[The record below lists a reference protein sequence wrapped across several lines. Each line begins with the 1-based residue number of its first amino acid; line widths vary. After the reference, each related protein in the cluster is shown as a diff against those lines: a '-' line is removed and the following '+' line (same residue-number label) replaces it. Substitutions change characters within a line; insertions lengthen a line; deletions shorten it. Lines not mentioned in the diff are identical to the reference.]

1 MRVGYFVASRGET
14 PGAPLRPAQEKRRRV
29 FAALV
34 ASLGLMVASSA
45 SRALELPKP
54 EPVAKYLGKAATGTN
69 YTVNPIVRS
78 DGVMRIFD
86 VDTPYGNFAFD
97 GVEFA
102 KLRIHEL
109 NAIAAIEKMSQSE
122 EFGKAFGR
130 AALGPIKFGADLIT
144 NPAGTVERSLSGI
157 GNMFDRVGAGLSNN
171 RADRDGFVDS
181 LLGVSDTQR
190 ELAVDLDV
198 DPYTD
203 FPPLA
208 QKLKEMAGVMASGG
222 LPIKA
227 GLSFVP
233 GGIGI
238 AVSSVATVSD
248 ARDTLRSKTAAQVIA
263 ETRATLLGLGIPDES
278 ISRLVENRNYTPADL
293 LIMALALK
301 KLNAENTTAF
311 VDHVAGAGTRNVA
324 FYHRR
329 RAQILAARSNE
340 LGGIVSFVTFGGQPI
355 NIARNGNVVAAF
367 TVDDIAWTDVQQ
379 RTFIAATAE
388 IQRMKPGT
396 TPVLATT
403 GAVTPMAAAEIG
415 QRGWKIVH
423 IKP

>member
-1 MRVGYFVASRGET
+1 MLVVDDLNTMTRIVDGMLRKFGSANVDQVHGGPTALQKLREKSYLFVVSDREM
-14 PGAPLRPAQEKRRRV
+14 PGMNGLELAREIRADPKVRNAPLV
-29 FAALV
+29 IM
-34 ASLGLMVASSA
+34 SASS
-45 SRALELPKP
+45 
-54 EPVAKYLGKAATGTN
+54 EPQHAEA
-69 YTVNPIVRS
+69 
-78 DGVMRIFD
+78 
-86 VDTPYGNFAFD
+86 
-97 GVEFA
+97 
-102 KLRIHEL
+102 
-109 NAIAAIEKMSQSE
+109 AIAAGAKFFMTKPFNLTTLKDVIRQSPQS
-122 EFGKAFGR
+122 GGS
-130 AALGPIKFGADLIT
+130 GADQIRCRSHHQPGGDCRALS
-144 NPAGTVERSLSGI
+144 ERHRQHVRS
-157 GNMFDRVGAGLSNN
+157 RRCRASNN

-190 ELAVDLDV
+190 ELAVDFDV

-208 QKLKEMAGVMASGG
+208 QKLKEMTGVMASGS

-263 ETRATLLGLGIPDES
+263 ETRATLLGLGIPDEN

-355 NIARNGNVVAAF
+355 NITRNGNVVAAF

-388 IQRMKPGT
+388 IQRMKPGA